1 MSPTPDRGE
10 CAAEPEAAYSY
21 PGPTWEFL
29 GGRVRIGP
37 RAERR
42 ALIPHAAT
50 FVALT
55 VLLVGMRILTP
66 SHDYV
71 GTHQQLGFPPCSFR
85 AVFGLPCPGCGGTT
99 SVCFMAHGHLRDALF
114 ASVFGTAVFFGI
126 AATWLATGFSLITRY
141 PVALALEGRDAARAV
156 AYSVALMLA
165 SWVLKI
171 ALTLLYPPGIP
182 R

>member
-1 MSPTPDRGE
+1 MADPAVQHGH
-10 CAAEPEAAYSY
+10 EP
-21 PGPTWEFL
+21 PTWEFL
-29 GGRVRIGP
+29 GGRVRVGP
-37 RAERR
+37 RTDRR
-42 ALIPHAAT
+42 RLVPHAAA
-50 FVALT
+50 FLALT
-55 VLLVGMRILTP
+55 VLLIGMRLLTP

-114 ASVFGTAVFFGI
+114 ASVFGTAVFLGI
-126 AATWLATGFSLITRY
+126 AAVWLATGFALVTRY
-141 PVALALEGRDAARAV
+141 PIALMLEGRDAARAV

-171 ALTLLYPPGIP
+171 ALTLMYPPGIP